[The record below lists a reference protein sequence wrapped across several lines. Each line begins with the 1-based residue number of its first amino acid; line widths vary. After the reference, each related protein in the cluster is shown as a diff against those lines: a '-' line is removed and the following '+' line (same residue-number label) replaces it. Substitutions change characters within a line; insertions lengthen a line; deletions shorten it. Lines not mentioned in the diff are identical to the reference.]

1 MEKKKPQKKSSH
13 LQELEQTFE
22 RETRRFSPFAV
33 LGLEQESVARP
44 DATAVADAAPASRIS
59 SVAPLEGEPPKPQA
73 LPTKVETRSAPSKAV
88 PRERAMPSAPVESGT
103 APEMAEGV
111 YNLPLNFLV
120 PSPDQPR
127 VTEDHDADQELVES
141 IRLQGVMTP
150 IHVRPVAPDRYEVIA
165 GERRWRACK
174 LLGKDT
180 IPALIR
186 TSTNEQAAA
195 QALIDNLVRKDLSAL
210 EEAKAFKSL
219 IERHGY
225 QQGQLADR
233 VGCHKSRIS
242 LSLNILKLPAR
253 VLDVLFAPGSGMTAS
268 HAEALLPLLDQPARL
283 ERLAE
288 QAVREGWTRDQIREE
303 VNRKPRINAGAQS
316 VRFQLRGQNG
326 QQGFILTVRFHR
338 NRPHDIPMIEEALA
352 KAASFI
358 KEKAG
363 L

>member
-1 MEKKKPQKKSSH
+1 MDKKKPQKKSSH
-13 LQELEQTFE
+13 LQDLEQTFE
-22 RETRRFSPFAV
+22 RQTRRFSPFAV
-33 LGLEQESVARP
+33 LGIEQESV
-44 DATAVADAAPASRIS
+44 DGQEATAVADPTPGASA
-59 SVAPLEGEPPKPQA
+59 APLELQPHEPEAPPIKPS
-73 LPTKVETRSAPSKAV
+73 SAPSMAAI
-88 PRERAMPSAPVESGT
+88 REQAKPAAPVKSGT

-111 YNLPLNFLV
+111 YNLPLSCLE

-141 IRLQGVMTP
+141 IRRQGVMTP
-150 IHVRPVAPDRYEVIA
+150 IHVRPIGPDRYEVIA

-174 LLGKDT
+174 LLGKEM

-186 TSTNEQAAA
+186 TSTNDEAAA

-242 LSLNILKLPAR
+242 LWLNILKLPAQ
-253 VLDVLFAPGSGMTAS
+253 VLDLLFAPGSGMTAA

-283 ERLAE
+283 ERLAQ
-288 QAVREGWTRDQIREE
+288 QAVKEGWTRQQIREE
-303 VNRKPRINAGAQS
+303 VNRKPRTNAGAQS

-326 QQGFILTVRFHR
+326 QQGFVLTVRFHR